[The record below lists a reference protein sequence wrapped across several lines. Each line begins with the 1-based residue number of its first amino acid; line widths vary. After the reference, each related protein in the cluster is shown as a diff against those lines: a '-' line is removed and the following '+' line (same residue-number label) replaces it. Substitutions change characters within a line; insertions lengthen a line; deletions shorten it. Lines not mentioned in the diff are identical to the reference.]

1 MRCGNVIISFVEIII
16 WYFFLLIEGFSFF
29 YWISIFKRLIL
40 DLSKKSLRALSCELR
55 KKNHKFHH
63 L

>member
-1 MRCGNVIISFVEIII
+1 MLLFPLLKLLFGT
-16 WYFFLLIEGFSFF
+16 FFLLIEGFAFL